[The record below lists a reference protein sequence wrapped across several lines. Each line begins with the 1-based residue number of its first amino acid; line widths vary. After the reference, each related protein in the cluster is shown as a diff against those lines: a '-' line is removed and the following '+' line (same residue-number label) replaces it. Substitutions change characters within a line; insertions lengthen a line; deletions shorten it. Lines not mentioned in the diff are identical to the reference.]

1 MPAMPRTFCA
11 TESAE
16 GMADMQTVPRV
27 TLIGHPFSPI
37 GTGRAARVTFAAF
50 RSVGIDTRVRD
61 AWQFLEPED
70 AQVVSIVPFLTTTYS
85 AMNIFHINGDEVA
98 PVLERIG
105 PLPPGYNII
114 VPFWELPRYPAEWAC
129 QLQRFD
135 EVWAGSHYLR
145 RSIAAAVDRPVVH
158 MPLATEIAL
167 DTFRGRRWFG
177 IAENSYAFLFFFD
190 GRSYIERKNP
200 QAVVDCF
207 RRLLASR
214 PWARTCLVIKVH
226 RVEAEFAEV
235 REFLAG
241 LADLRERVVVLE
253 ATMPEVEVHNLIRC
267 CDAFVSLHRAE
278 GFGHGLAEAMYLG
291 LPVIGT
297 GYSGNMDFMTPENSI
312 PIGYRLIPVA
322 SGSYPHAEDQH
333 WADPDL
339 DEAVMHMIRLLD
351 EPAAGRALGRT
362 ASRCIR
368 TAFSYRASGLR
379 YKRRLGEIADAAAD
393 ANQRIESDVDQAKFA
408 RA

>member
-11 TESAE
+11 TENAE

-278 GFGHGLAEAMYLG
+278 GFGHGLAEAMYLD

-351 EPAAGRALGRT
+351 DPAAGRALGRT